1 MAGKSGTRVE
11 DYLVGAQLAAA
22 EAVTA
27 AGGARDFDIIDPC
40 RVDERTGFE
49 VTDWNA
55 LEAVLCV
62 YRLSLLLGSRSR
74 AHRPSRC

>member
-1 MAGKSGTRVE
+1 MSGKPGTRVE

-27 AGGARDFDIIDPC
+27 AGGLRDFDIIDPV
-40 RVDERTGFE
+40 RVDPRTGAFE

-62 YRLSLLLGSRSR
+62 RKYPAVPPDPSPSSR
-74 AHRPSRC
+74 